1 MRRREFIA
9 GLTFATVASAAR
21 AQSTRRVYRL
31 ALISNSF
38 DTHDLRD
45 PSKRANFIFWPALL
59 DELRRLGYTEG
70 ENLAIEW
77 FSTATNSAAEILPAV
92 LQSKPDVIYA
102 SGPALFALNRASNGI
117 PVVTIIADPVA
128 NGFTQSLSK
137 PDGNVTGLT
146 GDGGIELIGK
156 SLQIISE
163 LVGKPTSVGALRSQR
178 YNDPT
183 PWLAS
188 LIATG
193 ERLGMP
199 ITVVKVEEPL
209 GPEQYRRAIHDAAQK
224 KIGALLETG
233 SGDHF
238 AFYRTIVTLAAEEKI
253 PTLFTLSEAPVR
265 MGGLAAYYVDL
276 NDQGRRL
283 AGYVDRILKGA
294 AVADL
299 PFRQPINFRLVIN
312 TKAARELG
320 LTVPES
326 LLVRADEVIE

>member
-9 GLTFATVASAAR
+9 GLAFATVAGATGAHG
-21 AQSTRRVYRL
+21 AQRVFRL
-31 ALISNSF
+31 ALISNSY
-38 DTHDLRD
+38 DARDLAD
-45 PSKRANFIFWPALL
+45 PARRANFVFWPAFLA
-59 DELRRLGYTEG
+59 ELRRLGYAEG

-77 FSTATNSAAEILPAV
+77 FSTATNTAAEILPAV

-102 SGPALFALNRASNGI
+102 NGPALFALNRASNGI
-117 PVVTIIADPVA
+117 PVLTIIADPMA

-146 GDGGIELIGK
+146 GDGGIELIAK

-188 LIATG
+188 LITAG

-199 ITVVKVEEPL
+199 IIVVKAEEPL
-209 GPEQYRRAIHDAAQK
+209 GREQYRRAIHAAAQK

-233 SGDHF
+233 NDHI
-238 AFYRTIVTLAAEEKI
+238 AFYRTIVALAAEEKL

-294 AVADL
+294 TVADL
-299 PFRQPINFRLVIN
+299 PFSQPITFRLVIN
-312 TKAARELG
+312 TKTARELG
-320 LTVPES
+320 LTVPQS